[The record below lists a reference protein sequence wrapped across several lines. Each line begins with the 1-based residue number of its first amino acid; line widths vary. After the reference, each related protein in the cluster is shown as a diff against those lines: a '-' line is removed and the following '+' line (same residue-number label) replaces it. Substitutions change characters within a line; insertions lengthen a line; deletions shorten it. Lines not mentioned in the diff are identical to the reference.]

1 MKKQTKDIKYSFEQK
16 LTHPLTS
23 DYLPLKRVL
32 DVIAAS
38 GLFTITSPV
47 ILLFALLIR
56 LETPG
61 SPVYRQERVGLM
73 GKRFVIAKLR
83 SMYNDAE
90 KHSGTVWAAKNDA
103 RVTKVGKF
111 IRKTRIDELPQL
123 LNVIKGEMSMIGPR
137 PERPNLTEQF
147 SHDVPG
153 FEQRLV
159 VKPGLS
165 GYAQVHGGYDV
176 TPAEKYQM
184 DQHYIENFGFWEDFK
199 IVFETIR
206 VVLTGD
212 GAR

>member
-38 GLFTITSPV
+38 GLFTITSPI

-73 GKRFVIAKLR
+73 GKRFIIAKLR

-90 KHSGTVWAAKNDA
+90 KHSGAVWAAKNDA

-165 GYAQVHGGYDV
+165 GYAQVYGGYDV
-176 TPAEKYQM
+176 TPAEKYHM

>member
-1 MKKQTKDIKYSFEQK
+1 MKNKQQHYSFEDK
-16 LTHPLTS
+16 LDHPLNS
-23 DYLPLKRVL
+23 NYLTLKRYL

-38 GLFTITSPV
+38 GLFAATSPI
-47 ILLFALLIR
+47 ILLFALLVR

-73 GKRFVIAKLR
+73 GQRFMISKLR

-90 KHSGTVWAAKNDA
+90 SKSGAIWAKKHDA
-103 RVTKVGKF
+103 RVTKIGKF
-111 IRKTRIDELPQL
+111 MRKTRIDELPQL

-147 SHDVPG
+147 SKDVPG

-176 TPAEKYQM
+176 TPAQKYAM
-184 DQHYIENFGFWEDFK
+184 DKHYIEHFGFWEDFK
-199 IVFETIR
+199 IVFETLR
-206 VVLTGD
+206 VVITGD

>member
-90 KHSGTVWAAKNDA
+90 KHSGAVWAAKNDA

-137 PERPNLTEQF
+137 PERPSLTEQF

-165 GYAQVHGGYDV
+165 GYAQVYGGYDV

-184 DQHYIENFGFWEDFK
+184 DQYYIENFGFWEDFK